1 MKAKFVRGMDRR
13 LGVRIEPE
21 VFDEQLLLEIFA
33 QNHPAMEFRFY
44 GWEQNGHG
52 RTLREGLTSV
62 FGEFMGPIPVAA
74 PVVTASDKASDN
86 QGKVVWPKDWP
97 HWKEDRVSNEE
108 LEKIIISAGVHP
120 TATRSMAIEL
130 RALRDSKD
138 SRDAES
144 PHESLLDDMTPLM
157 GQDVKPGAPN
167 EIGLLFSELVKT
179 LTPNQ
184 MQRIAATLRPAQQ
197 ILLGEVVKIATET
210 LPPEKSVP
218 AKPFA
223 PSSLNFQ
230 ECGECAKKPGSPTLC
245 ASCFHN
251 RKEIDHLEKER
262 KRAYDIIHDATVL
275 IEGIG
280 SYVGVPI
287 TGNRSEIAT
296 SIINKIS
303 ELLAD
308 TKKIRDDFNKVKT
321 EHESLVKDW
330 TAVRAESNRIAGE
343 LVKLKQDL
351 ATPGQR
357 IPGDQATLLGGPALS
372 SVAVERSRQDRQ
384 WGGDSYDDR
393 HSPTRWT
400 RLIEKFL
407 LRARRTGKQRSL
419 AARTNYRANLVKIA
433 ALCVAAIEAY
443 DRKFGI
449 QSKR

>member
-21 VFDEQLLLEIFA
+21 LFDEQLLLEIFA

-144 PHESLLDDMTPLM
+144 PHESLLDD
-157 GQDVKPGAPN
+157 VAPN
-167 EIGLLFSELVKT
+167 ALGILVSELVKSLDSHQMERIVGT
-179 LTPNQ
+179 LET
-184 MQRIAATLRPAQQ
+184 TQQ
-197 ILLGEVVKIATET
+197 ILLGEAIRIATES
-210 LPPEKSVP
+210 LPPAEPAP

-223 PSSLNFQ
+223 PSASNFQ
-230 ECGECAKKPGSPTLC
+230 ECAECAK
-245 ASCFHN
+245 N
-251 RKEIDHLEKER
+251 RKEIDHIEKER

-308 TKKIRDDFNKVKT
+308 TKKIRDAFNKVKT
-321 EHESLVKDW
+321 EHDSLVKES
-330 TAVRAESNRIAGE
+330 AAIRAESNRIAGE

-351 ATPGQR
+351 ATPGQP

-419 AARTNYRANLVKIA
+419 AARANYRANLVKIA
-433 ALCVAAIEAY
+433 ALCVAAIETY

-449 QSKR
+449 PSKR